1 MRCTGI
7 TDHLLAGCAG
17 GGGGGDIQILKD
29 ILITFNFSVKNVQ
42 PMIGLVVLSLV

>member
-17 GGGGGDIQILKD
+17 GCGGGDIQILKD
-29 ILITFNFSVKNVQ
+29 ILITINFGVESVQ
-42 PMIGLVVLSLV
+42 PGIVVLSLV